1 MNEFDLINHI
11 KKRFKLGRIGDDC
24 AVLPMDHTT
33 DWLITADM
41 LVESVD
47 FRLDWTRPSFIGHK
61 ALAVSL
67 SDIAAMG
74 GVPKYALLS
83 LAIPE
88 KLWDVSFL
96 DAFYEGWH
104 HLARELN
111 VELVGGDISR
121 TPSRFVIDSTVV
133 GEVPKGKAVLRSG
146 AKPGD
151 SIYITAPLGA
161 AAAGLEILKSGRRPG
176 AANQDDVNELV
187 LAQLRP
193 DPRTITGIQIRSN
206 LEPSAMI
213 DISDGL
219 SSDLHHICSASGV
232 GAVIYTDKIPIH
244 PAIDRT
250 FSSESSK
257 LDLALHGGEDLELIF
272 TVDENKFSGAQFDR
286 FHRIGEVTANAATIE
301 LITDGV
307 ARELESKGYF
317 HFE

>member
-11 KKRFKLGRIGDDC
+11 KKKYSLGRIGDDC
-24 AVLPMDHTT
+24 AVLPMNDTT
-33 DWLITADM
+33 DRLITADM
-41 LVESVD
+41 LVENVD
-47 FRLDWTRPSFIGHK
+47 FRLDWTRTAFIGHK

-88 KLWDVSFL
+88 KLWNEEFL
-96 DAFYEGWH
+96 EEFYEGWH

-121 TPSRFVIDSTVV
+121 TPSRFVVDSTVV
-133 GEVPKGKAVLRSG
+133 GEVPKGKAALRSG
-146 AKPGD
+146 ARPGD
-151 SIYITAPLGA
+151 SIYVTAPLGA
-161 AAAGLEILKSGRRPG
+161 AAAGLAILKSGRRPDV
-176 AANQDDVNELV
+176 ANQEDVNELI

-206 LEPSAMI
+206 LEPSAMV

-219 SSDLHHICSASGV
+219 SSDLHHICEASGV
-232 GAVIYTDKIPIH
+232 GAMIYADAVPIH

-250 FSSESSK
+250 LYSSNSK
-257 LDLALHGGEDLELIF
+257 LELALHGGEDLELLF
-272 TVDENKFSGAQFDR
+272 TVDENKFSGGRFDR
-286 FHRIGEVTANAATIE
+286 FHRIGEITANVGIVE
-301 LITDGV
+301 LIADGKG
-307 ARELESKGYF
+307 RELTPKGYL
-317 HFE
+317 HF